1 VYQAVTRA
9 MTIHAGTL
17 IYSNLKDGP
26 PVAKV
31 VESLA
36 SCHFIHKLR

>member
-1 VYQAVTRA
+1 MTTQAE
-9 MTIHAGTL
+9 TL
-17 IYSNLKDGP
+17 MDSNLKDGP

-36 SCHFIHKLR
+36 TWHFILELRYGHVRIT

>member
-1 VYQAVTRA
+1 MTRA
-9 MTIHAGTL
+9 MTTQAETL
-17 IYSNLKDGP
+17 MDSNLKDGQ

-36 SCHFIHKLR
+36 SCHFIRELR